1 MERKKSKIL
10 FFLFL
15 LFLEIFSSGQLK
27 AEAII
32 ESKMETNQVGNRNGD
47 VAALNND
54 DRITKLEAKS
64 KHQEIEIASLKSGAI
79 QDKETINQLTTRV
92 TGLEAQV
99 EKLNAADVTRALQRP
114 KRSSELS
121 QPKKRTRKM

>member
-15 LFLEIFSSGQLK
+15 LFLEIFSSSQLK

-32 ESKMETNQVGNRNGD
+32 ESNQVGNRNGD

-64 KHQEIEIASLKSGAI
+64 KHQEIEIASLKSGTI
-79 QDKETINQLTTRV
+79 QDKKTINQLTTRV

-121 QPKKRTRKM
+121 QPKKRTRKT